1 MCRKMLWRQDE
12 KIFEEPGFSP
22 RQTAAKISLGY
33 AAVGWLW
40 ILTSDSLVPKL
51 TQDVEMMVLL
61 NSIKGS
67 LYVFVTSGLL
77 FLLVNFYLKR
87 ILHIQQK
94 NIRNAQYIKAIIDA
108 MPDILFV
115 IDRDGVFVDCQA
127 TRESEL
133 LMPREQFIGKSLEQV
148 LPPPIAEQGNKLIPI
163 VLRTGILQNF
173 TYTLEVNGAPRH
185 FEIRISKI
193 NDNEVVGITRD
204 ITERKLVEEALQE
217 SHKNLERK
225 VEERTQELSAVNE
238 ELRSLNE
245 EMAAMNE
252 DLIHTNERLQ
262 TMQGHLVQSEKM
274 AALGNLVAGVAHEI
288 NTPIGVSVTA
298 ASYLNNVSGQFM
310 NACSQSAP
318 DPKIM
323 TEYLEDIGEATSI
336 ILKNIEKASR
346 LIKSFKQVSV
356 DQSSESRRSFEVK
369 EYLEEVLLSLNPLL
383 RNRNQTVSVECDP
396 ALKIS
401 SYPGALAQIVTNLL
415 MNSLQH
421 AYAPDDPGEIRI
433 VAEKKENLLEIHY
446 SDDGRGMEPAVLS
459 RIFEPFFTTRR
470 GSGGTGLG
478 LYVVYNIINRQL
490 KGSIDCKSKLGHGTE
505 FTIQFPV

>member
-133 LMPREQFIGKSLEQV
+133 LMPRDQFIGKSLEQV
-148 LPPPIAEQGNKLIPI
+148 MPPSIAEQGNKLIPI
-163 VLRTGILQNF
+163 VLRTGIVRNF

-204 ITERKLVEEALQE
+204 ITERKQVEDALQE

-225 VEERTQELSAVNE
+225 VEERTQELSAVSE

-245 EMAAMNE
+245 EMGAMNE
-252 DLIHTNERLQ
+252 DLIHTN
-262 TMQGHLVQSEKM
+262 
-274 AALGNLVAGVAHEI
+274 
-288 NTPIGVSVTA
+288 
-298 ASYLNNVSGQFM
+298 
-310 NACSQSAP
+310 
-318 DPKIM
+318 
-323 TEYLEDIGEATSI
+323 
-336 ILKNIEKASR
+336 
-346 LIKSFKQVSV
+346 
-356 DQSSESRRSFEVK
+356 
-369 EYLEEVLLSLNPLL
+369 
-383 RNRNQTVSVECDP
+383 
-396 ALKIS
+396 
-401 SYPGALAQIVTNLL
+401 
-415 MNSLQH
+415 
-421 AYAPDDPGEIRI
+421 
-433 VAEKKENLLEIHY
+433 
-446 SDDGRGMEPAVLS
+446 
-459 RIFEPFFTTRR
+459 
-470 GSGGTGLG
+470 
-478 LYVVYNIINRQL
+478 
-490 KGSIDCKSKLGHGTE
+490 
-505 FTIQFPV
+505 